1 MDAQWVHK
9 VTPCNTQMFN
19 KRVDNGQMF
28 LNKTKFKATFEKTA
42 ECKIGVKFRS
52 VELIHV
58 GGCNKALLFLETYLR
73 KLNIS
78 IHFKQK
84 LKLEATTFT
93 GLQIRTTLAYI
104 SQLSY
109 EINKYIYSPLY
120 CSILL
125 KKDQKGIQNPIK
137 YLRWKVF
144 QK

>member
-28 LNKTKFKATFEKTA
+28 LNKTKFKATF
-42 ECKIGVKFRS
+42 
-52 VELIHV
+52 ELIHV

-137 YLRWKVF
+137 HLRWKVF

>member
-19 KRVDNGQMF
+19 KRVDNAQIF
-28 LNKTKFKATFEKTA
+28 LNKTKIKATFEKIA
-42 ECKIGVKFRS
+42 ECKIGVTFRS

-58 GGCNKALLFLETYLR
+58 GNCKKALLFLETYLR

-137 YLRWKVF
+137 HLRWKVF